1 MENPAP
7 AQPTSEQSSPKP
19 ERNWKKILLFLLIGL
34 LLISMVGVG
43 LYLLIPRLTE
53 QQDSLTQKQAT
64 DEIQPETKILV
75 WIVGKEI
82 WVKELGSKAE
92 KVLTEDKKI
101 LDWDLLG
108 DEKIVYITAEK
119 DEDEFYGTAIV
130 SLNLKTKEKEILF
143 DSSLESILS
152 KKENNGVCNTE
163 DPDIS
168 TLAVSADNKYIAYAR
183 SGLWLLD
190 LSSGDSR
197 QIIKTTNLRPVDLKF
212 NISNCISYQDVR
224 WVSAEKIEID
234 TGSWDFS
241 KIVLINTSGKILYEY
256 ISSSEFGDQTK
267 QVTYT
272 NTNQIFLTIAD
283 SRGGEPGFDDSSK
296 LSIRTITKDRK
307 LNTKEVLYETKDHI
321 TDAELVGE
329 KLYFIE
335 KHYIDNDA
343 SNYKLKLFNLNTKKT
358 TTLANLGD
366 LVTRT
371 SSVSCLTVSK
381 SDVYYKSIELVSTTP
396 YKGLVV
402 GKSNIHKLNLETK
415 KISLV
420 QTVEGPLLECFQIN
434 SY

>member
-1 MENPAP
+1 MEDPAP
-7 AQPTSEQSSPKP
+7 VQPTSEQPPPKP
-19 ERNWKKILLFLLIGL
+19 ERNWKKILLFLLIFL
-34 LLISMVGVG
+34 FLISLVGVG

-53 QQDSLTQKQAT
+53 QPTSPAQNQTT
-64 DEIQPETKILV
+64 DEDQPEAKILV
-75 WIVGKEI
+75 WVVGKEI

-130 SLNLKTKEKEILF
+130 SLNLKTKEKETLF

-183 SGLWLLD
+183 SGLWLFD

-234 TGSWDFS
+234 TGAWEWADRD
-241 KIVLINTSGKILYEY
+241 LIDTSGKILEEY
-256 ISSSEFGDQTK
+256 AYSTSASQTK
-267 QVTYT
+267 QITYT
-272 NTNQIFLTIAD
+272 NANQIFLSVVD
-283 SRGGEPGFDDSSK
+283 FPGNEPYKDDGSK
-296 LSIRTITKDRK
+296 LIISTFTKKGK
-307 LNTKEVLYETKDHI
+307 LDIKEVLYETKDYI
-321 TDAELVGE
+321 RDTELVDN

-335 KHYIDNDA
+335 KQYIDNDTF
-343 SNYKLKLFNLNTKKT
+343 NYKLKLFNLSTEKT

-366 LVTRT
+366 LVTLT
-371 SSVSCLTVSK
+371 NAINCLTISESDAYYVST
-381 SDVYYKSIELVSTTP
+381 ELVSTTP